1 MVKRAVISELLQ
13 FIRTDIWRIRL
24 KELSKRKSFGIRLLR
39 IILLASRGFREG
51 RIHLT
56 ASALT
61 LYTLL
66 SIVPVFALAFGI
78 AKGFGFEKSLQQD
91 LLERFQGQQEVV
103 TRVIEFANTLLEA
116 TKGGLIAGIGLV
128 VLFWAVLRV
137 LKDVENA
144 FNHIWGIEDA
154 RSFGRKFSDYLTI
167 LIVSPILLVMSSSIT
182 IFISSQVTAITEKV
196 ELLGYFSPFIF
207 FLLKTL
213 PYCVIWALFSFI
225 YILVPNTKVN
235 FRSGVLA
242 GIIAGSAFQVV
253 QWGYIHFQVGV
264 AKYNAIYGSFA
275 ALPLFLIW
283 LQMSWLIVLGGAEV
297 SCAHQTM
304 NQYEFEPDFPDISA
318 RLNKLLALRI
328 AHLIITRFADGKPP
342 LTADQVSKTLKLPI
356 RQVRHLLEELTK
368 GRILS
373 TTGNAPAFQPA
384 MDIQRIRINHIL
396 NALENR
402 GNDALPPFHE
412 KALASFSQALHQF
425 NVLIDASPANR
436 LLKDI

>member
-1 MVKRAVISELLQ
+1 MLRMKNSGGKSMKKIKPLIFDITDFFQTGIWKMKIDELPCIKAL
-13 FIRTDIWRIRL
+13 FIRMTRVITLALRGFVRDRCSLMLL
-24 KELSKRKSFGIRLLR
+24 KELSGHQEVAVR
-39 IILLASRGFREG
+39 II
-51 RIHLT
+51 
-56 ASALT
+56 
-61 LYTLL
+61 
-66 SIVPVFALAFGI
+66 
-78 AKGFGFEKSLQQD
+78 D
-91 LLERFQGQQEVV
+91 
-103 TRVIEFANTLLEA
+103 FANSMLEN
-116 TKGGLIAGIGLV
+116 TRGGIIAGIGV
-128 VLFWAVLRV
+128 VFLLWTVIKVLGNI
-137 LKDVENA
+137 ESA
-144 FNHIWGIEDA
+144 FNHIWNVKVS
-154 RSFGRKFSDYLTI
+154 RTFLRKISDYLSI
-167 LIVSPILLVMSSSIT
+167 MLICPVLVIISSSATVFIT
-182 IFISSQVTAITEKV
+182 TQITAITTSITLPGIFNDLIFFVLRLVPYWLIWILLTFVYLLMPNTRVRFKSGLIAGV
-196 ELLGYFSPFIF
+196 AAGTVFQILQLGY
-207 FLLKTL
+207 
-213 PYCVIWALFSFI
+213 I
-225 YILVPNTKVN
+225 Y
-235 FRSGVLA
+235 
-242 GIIAGSAFQVV
+242 
-253 QWGYIHFQVGV
+253 FQVGV
-264 AKYNAIYGSFA
+264 TKFNAIYGSFA

-384 MDIQRIRINHIL
+384 MDIQRISINHIL